1 MCHKKEIIMHEGAI
15 VHSLFEIAKE
25 IKEKEKIIE
34 IIELKI
40 IVGKFHQIV
49 EEVMMMHFDLMKAE
63 YKGFENAVLKMKEID
78 VKIKC
83 KNCGQESIL
92 NEPIFFCSNCESFD
106 TELISGKELHIET
119 IEGMR

>member
-1 MCHKKEIIMHEGAI
+1 MHEGAI
-15 VHSLFEIAKE
+15 VHSLFEIAKD
-25 IKEKEKIIE
+25 IKEKEKLIE
-34 IIELKI
+34 ITEVKI

-49 EEVMMMHFDLMKAE
+49 EEVMMMYFDLMKDE
-63 YKGFENAVLKMKEID
+63 YEGFENTVLTMKEID

-83 KNCGQESIL
+83 NKCNQESIL

-119 IEGMR
+119 IEGMRE

>member
-1 MCHKKEIIMHEGAI
+1 MHEGAI

-25 IKEKEKIIE
+25 IKEKEKLITINE
-34 IIELKI
+34 VNI

-49 EEVMMMHFDLMKAE
+49 EEVMLMHFDLMKAE
-63 YKGFENAVLKMKEID
+63 YDGFENAKLIMKEIE

-83 KNCGQESIL
+83 NNCEKESVID
-92 NEPIFFCSNCESFD
+92 EPIFFCEKCESFD

-119 IEGMR
+119 IEGVKE